1 VVLHYLRH
9 SILTAR
15 AWWKAQTCHRH
26 LLNICSALRNIEVYA
41 DPRNETV
48 PDVSV
53 ARDPEL
59 NAVISALGL
68 CSAEAAP
75 TNQLAITMPELVSA
89 FNKEPLEPIKAAIVL
104 LASTGC
110 RVGDALGLQLGN
122 ISLNG
127 NRLDVTFTKGKGV
140 LMRKGMYTIHTLIPT
155 AYLAFFSTY
164 IAGLR
169 GKPPSTLLIPPTA
182 AMPENKRSLFINK
195 ALKRVNHR
203 LSTRCV
209 RRGVLQAMSMG
220 FEDIPPVPI
229 ETLME
234 YAGHLRPTTTKRY
247 LSWGRL
253 HGDAAF
259 RISCCGAGIRGS
271 SKNIKNS
278 R

>member
-1 VVLHYLRH
+1 
-9 SILTAR
+9 
-15 AWWKAQTCHRH
+15 
-26 LLNICSALRNIEVYA
+26 
-41 DPRNETV
+41 
-48 PDVSV
+48 
-53 ARDPEL
+53 
-59 NAVISALGL
+59 
-68 CSAEAAP
+68 
-75 TNQLAITMPELVSA
+75 
-89 FNKEPLEPIKAAIVL
+89 
-104 LASTGC
+104 
-110 RVGDALGLQLGN
+110 
-122 ISLNG
+122 
-127 NRLDVTFTKGKGV
+127 
-140 LMRKGMYTIHTLIPT
+140 MYTIHTLIPT

-164 IAGLR
+164 VAGLR

-259 RISCCGAGIRGS
+259 RQQQAARILEVSAAPPPPPPTAPPARANNTNTTTTTMPPSPQGLPPRKTPPPAAAAAALPAPAPAAKGKKTAPPATASAAATAARTTRSAPASPGGGPPGGGPRARS
-271 SKNIKNS
+271 A
-278 R
+278 